1 MADFS
6 SQFDRFTE
14 NAKRSLENAEVIAT
28 QMGSSY
34 VGTEHILL
42 GVLQQDSS
50 IGAKIL
56 KNVGV
61 TFEKAQL
68 VLSFSPQ
75 LAGSG
80 YKGASETA
88 KRTLTYSLRVAK
100 EFGQPY
106 CGTEHILFAILSEK
120 SARAISLLKNDL
132 QVDPAVIRAEL
143 EGYLGN
149 QQYFYAEEERQGTRT
164 GKPGGKS
171 KTPALDHFGIDLT
184 AKARDAALDP
194 MVGRETQIGRVISIL
209 GRRTKNNP
217 VLIGEPGVGK
227 TAIAEGLAQ
236 RIVAEEVPEMLQTKR
251 LIMLDLASV
260 IAGTKYRGEFE
271 ERLKKILDEA
281 KASPDV
287 ILFIDELHTV
297 VGAGAA
303 EGAIDA
309 ANILKPALSRGEIQV
324 IGATTLEEYRKHIE
338 KDAALERRFQPVQV
352 PETSVDETIAVL
364 RGLRPKYEEHH
375 RVEITDEAIEAAAKL
390 AKRYVADR
398 FLPDKA
404 IDLIDEAASLARI
417 KRGGSSKAVRN
428 LTKQVAEIRDDI
440 ENAVFD
446 QDFELAARLKTRES
460 QLQSKLAQ
468 LKIKDG
474 AADAAIKITPE
485 DIAAVISLMTG
496 IPVTRLIKTE
506 VESLMKLEESLG
518 KRVIGQDEAVTAIA
532 KAIRR
537 SRTGIADERRPIGS
551 FIFLGPTGVGKTE
564 LARVLAEE
572 LFHDRDAM
580 IKIDMSEFMEKH
592 NVARLVGAPAGYVGY
607 DEGGQLTEQ
616 VRRKPYSLILFD
628 ELEKAHPDVFNMLL
642 QILEDGYVTD
652 AKGRRVDFRNTVVI
666 MTSNVG
672 ASDMHKEVQL
682 GFRTETR
689 GEEKKLEAEHD
700 KVKQKVLEDLK
711 KQFRPEFLN
720 RIDATIVF
728 KTLSQ
733 NDVKKI
739 LALQLAGLTRRLDDS
754 ELKLRVTPSARTLLM
769 EKGYDMK
776 QGARPMRR
784 AIQDLVEDPLATG
797 LLDSRF
803 QAGDTVT
810 VTRRG
815 DELALAAAPRTVAVA
830 EPSIDES
837 ETETPASTAPAE

>member
-14 NAKRSLENAEVIAT
+14 NAKRSLENAEAVAT

-42 GVLQQDSS
+42 GVLQQDTS

-68 VLSFSPQ
+68 VLSFSQQ
-75 LAGSG
+75 LAGGG

-132 QVDPAVIRAEL
+132 QVDPAVIRSEL
-143 EGYLGN
+143 ENYLGN
-149 QQYFYAEEERQGTRT
+149 QQYFYAEDERQSSRSH
-164 GKPGGKS
+164 KPGSKS

-184 AKARDAALDP
+184 AKARDNALDP
-194 MVGRETQIGRVISIL
+194 MVGREAEIGRVISIL
-209 GRRTKNNP
+209 NRRTKNNP

-236 RIVAEEVPEMLQTKR
+236 RIVAEEVPEMLQGKR
-251 LIMLDLASV
+251 LVMLDLASV

-281 KASPDV
+281 KASPEI
-287 ILFIDELHTV
+287 ILFIDELHPV

-324 IGATTLEEYRKHIE
+324 IGATTIDEYRKHIE

-352 PETSVDETIAVL
+352 AETSVPETVEVL
-364 RGLRPKYEEHH
+364 RGLRPRYEEHH
-375 RVEITDEAIEAAAKL
+375 RVEITDEAIESAAKL
-390 AKRYVADR
+390 AKRYISDR

-404 IDLIDEAASLARI
+404 IDLVDEAASLARI
-417 KRGGSSKAVRN
+417 KRGGSSKALRN
-428 LTKQVAEIRDDI
+428 LQKQQTEIRDNI

-460 QLQSKLAQ
+460 VIQNRLAQ
-468 LKIKDG
+468 LKLKEG

-485 DIAAVISLMTG
+485 DIAAVVALMTG
-496 IPVTRLIKTE
+496 VPVTRLIKTE
-506 VESLMKLEESLG
+506 VESLLRIEESLK
-518 KRVIGQDEAVTAIA
+518 KRVIGQDEAIEAIA
-532 KAIRR
+532 RSVRR

-616 VRRKPYSLILFD
+616 VRRRPYSLILFD

-652 AKGRRVDFRNTVVI
+652 AKGRRIDFRNTVVI

-672 ASDMHKEVQL
+672 ASDMNREVQL
-682 GFRTETR
+682 GFRTETA
-689 GEEKKLEAEHD
+689 GEEKKLEETHVRVKD
-700 KVKQKVLEDLK
+700 KVLSELK

-733 NDVKKI
+733 NDLKKI
-739 LALQLAGLTRRLDDS
+739 LSLQLAELQTRLDDQ
-754 ELKLRVTPSARTLLM
+754 EIKLKVSPTARALLM

-784 AIQDLVEDPLATG
+784 TIQDLLEDPLAMG
-797 LLDSRF
+797 LLDGKIL
-803 QAGDTVT
+803 QGDTVSA
-810 VTRRG
+810 TRHG
-815 DELALAAAPRTVAVA
+815 DVISLSASRAEAIEAPA
-830 EPSIDES
+830 DES
-837 ETETPASTAPAE
+837 ELPAHVPTVE